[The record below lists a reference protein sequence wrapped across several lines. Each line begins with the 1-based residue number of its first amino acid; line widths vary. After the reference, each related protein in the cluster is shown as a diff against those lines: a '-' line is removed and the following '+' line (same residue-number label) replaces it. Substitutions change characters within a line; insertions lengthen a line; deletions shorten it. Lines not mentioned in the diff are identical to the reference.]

1 MNGMN
6 KLHVSMNAFLA
17 GMSTG
22 AFIHG
27 WSDGLFADFSKDD
40 TVSFHILFEEDN
52 RSVEE
57 EDGMA
62 EDIRNSIVKF
72 LGEGFVA
79 CFKRTDDCY
88 EFVVKEEK

>member
-1 MNGMN
+1 MN
-6 KLHVSMNAFLA
+6 KLHVTMSAYLA

-27 WSDGLFADFSKDD
+27 WLDSQFADFSKDD
-40 TVSFHILFEEDN
+40 AVSFHIYFEEDN

-62 EDIRNSIVKF
+62 EDIRNSIAKF
-72 LGEGFVA
+72 LGEGAMV